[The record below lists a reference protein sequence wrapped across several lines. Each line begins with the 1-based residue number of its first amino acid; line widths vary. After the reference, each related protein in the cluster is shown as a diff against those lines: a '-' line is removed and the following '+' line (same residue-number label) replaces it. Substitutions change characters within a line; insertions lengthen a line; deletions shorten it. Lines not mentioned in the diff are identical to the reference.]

1 MIVKK
6 YKKNQNGNALIE
18 FAMVFPLLAVFT
30 MGSIYLS
37 ISFGQKAMM
46 NGLAFYEARA
56 ASVRKADA
64 NIDDM
69 VKARYKLDSGGK
81 QPWLDKVKS
90 NISIKDDML
99 EVTITKDPVKMDM
112 LYNCLALLGG
122 NKPTNIKEIKSYM
135 DLPYEYIEHNQNG
148 SISDRP
154 QTYSIVDYQAEYTFE
169 KFIKDSMSS
178 FPTSIQGWVND
189 TIFKK
194 MVDPKQDSTVN
205 DMKKSDDVL
214 GTNQS
219 TNMKVLQS
227 SFSDWSMDYKDV
239 TNGGINSA
247 TNELPVDLTIDD
259 PNKLLS
265 SMNFLRTTG
274 ENVGKI
280 ETGKIALT
288 VINNT
293 LLSNLTPAGQAV
305 NQVMK
310 VIGAAAEKVQP
321 VLSDVSGTVS
331 KGNRL
336 LFRETVIPR

>member
-6 YKKNQNGNALIE
+6 HRKKQVGNALIE

-46 NGLAFYEARA
+46 NGLAFYEART

-69 VKARYKLDSGGK
+69 VKARYKLDSSGK

-112 LYNCLALLGG
+112 LYNSLALLGG

-135 DLPYEYIEHNQNG
+135 NLPYEYIEHTHSG
-148 SISDRP
+148 YSSDRS
-154 QTYSIVDYQAEYTFE
+154 QTYSVVDYKAEYTFE
-169 KFIKDSMSS
+169 KFIKESMSS
-178 FPTSIQGWVND
+178 FPTSIQGWVNN

-194 MVDPKQDSTVN
+194 MVDQKQDNQMN

-219 TNMKVLQS
+219 SNMKVLQS

-259 PNKLLS
+259 PDKFLS

-280 ETGKIALT
+280 ETGKVAL
-288 VINNT
+288 VLIKASLINV
-293 LLSNLTPAGQAV
+293 TPAGQALS
-305 NQVMK
+305 QVMK
-310 VIGAAAEKVQP
+310 VVGTAAEKVQP
-321 VLSDVSGTVS
+321 VLSEVSGTVS
-331 KGNRL
+331 KGNKL

>member
-6 YKKNQNGNALIE
+6 HRKKQTGNALIE

-46 NGLAFYEARA
+46 NGLAFYEARS

-64 NIDDM
+64 DIDTM

-90 NISIKDDML
+90 NISIKDGML

-112 LYNCLALLGG
+112 LYNSLALLGG
-122 NKPTNIKEIKSYM
+122 NKPTSIKEIKSYM
-135 DLPYEYIEHNQNG
+135 DLPYEYVEHNQNG
-148 SISDRP
+148 SISDRS
-154 QTYSIVDYQAEYTFE
+154 QTYSVVDYKAEYTFE
-169 KFIKDSMSS
+169 KFIKESIAS
-178 FPTSIQGWVND
+178 FPTSIQSWVND

-194 MVDPKQDSTVN
+194 MVDQKQDSNMN

-219 TNMKVLQS
+219 ANMKVLQS

-259 PNKLLS
+259 PNKFLS

-280 ETGKIALT
+280 ETGKVAL
-288 VINNT
+288 VLIKASLINV
-293 LLSNLTPAGQAV
+293 TPAGQALS
-305 NQVMK
+305 QVMK
-310 VIGAAAEKVQP
+310 VVGTAAEKVQP